1 MTDFDDWIGSE
12 DARVWLTRWRFL
24 PDGTWEIL
32 EQYKMH
38 ASSHISCLSE
48 GFSKPIPK
56 SDVINA
62 FKELL
67 KTGKPI
73 TMPMKQQNFYDL
85 LRMAWGAFRGA
96 TIYEFVTISKEVD
109 RQNLEL
115 LLTANDFFGNWC

>member
-1 MTDFDDWIGSE
+1 MTDFDDWIRSE
-12 DARVWLTRWRFL
+12 DARVWLTRWRFH
-24 PDGTWEIL
+24 PDGKWEIR

-48 GFSKPIPK
+48 GFSNPIPQA
-56 SDVINA
+56 DVINA
-62 FKELL
+62 FNELF

-73 TMPMKQQNFYDL
+73 TLPLKQHNFSDQ

-115 LLTANDFFGNWC
+115 LLTANEFLGNWC